1 VILSTVYLAA
11 EDAPGLAIGRR
22 LIANASPLTVS
33 REENGRGYATLRA
46 KAPNFQRMAS
56 FGYPVLML
64 TDLDRIHCA
73 PELRRRWLSEEPHAN
88 FLFRIA
94 VREVEAWLLA
104 DRQGVAAFLK
114 IDASHIPKNPDDLV
128 DAKNELLKLATR
140 SPRILRN
147 GLVPRVG
154 SRAPIGPDY
163 NELLTD
169 FIATKWSLDEATNAS
184 PSLKRARAA
193 TALLASRL

>member
-22 LIANASPLTVS
+22 LIANAAPLTVG

-46 KAPNFQRMAS
+46 KAPNFQQMAS

-73 PELRRRWLSEEPHAN
+73 PELRRRWLSEEPHPN

-104 DRQGVAAFLK
+104 DRPGVAAFLK
-114 IDASHIPKNPDDLV
+114 IDASHIPKNPDNLL
-128 DAKNELLKLATR
+128 DAKRQLLDLANR

-147 GLVPRVG
+147 ALRPRAG
-154 SRAPIGPDY
+154 SRATIGPEY

-169 FIATKWSLDEATNAS
+169 FIAAKWSLDEAANAS
-184 PSLKRARAA
+184 PSLQRARAA
-193 TALLASRL
+193 TAMLASRV